1 MYKRQISKCLKY
13 SSLGLCWNLS
23 NRSENKPY
31 LCQADTKMLIEEAI
45 DAFEQGHPFD
55 SYEVIDR
62 AFEIRKLRVS
72 AGIKFLNLT
81 GSETYAA
88 ELLQKVS
95 KPPSR
100 PWIHSLLSRT
110 HMQLR
115 DRRKIK
121 LQRITGCRREVF
133 EEYFHLIAP
142 IITQTS
148 PYLIFGAYETMLET
162 LLGTKVLFPEDAT
175 EALAAEV
182 ESFPH
187 ISVMCYHSLLGEVMP
202 PYMIIP
208 SIRTLP
214 PELKIFSDSGL
225 IDVVC
230 APSGYMNKDAF
241 LF

>member
-1 MYKRQISKCLKY
+1 
-13 SSLGLCWNLS
+13 
-23 NRSENKPY
+23 
-31 LCQADTKMLIEEAI
+31 MLIEEAI

-81 GSETYAA
+81 GSETHAA

-148 PYLIFGAYETMLET
+148 PYLIFGADETMLET

-208 SIRTLP
+208 SIRTSP